1 MGVSLSLLMYYVLSH
16 SVVSDFLQPH
26 GLEPSRPLCPW
37 GFCSQEYWSGLAGPP
52 PGDLPSPGIQPRS
65 RALQVDS
72 LPFESPGKPK
82 NTGVG
87 NLSFL
92 QGIFPN
98 WAGVSSIAGGFF
110 TSWAIRETCWCII
123 MRSSRDQLSA
133 FLDLVGFNEFRYC
146 PQWLSFFLRLCPATF
161 LSQKDSLPIWLW
173 SMADFK
179 LPWQSWANQAYHL

>member
-1 MGVSLSLLMYYVLSH
+1 MCSVTQSCLTFCNPMG
-16 SVVSDFLQPH
+16 
-26 GLEPSRPLCPW
+26 W
-37 GFCSQEYWSGLAGPP
+37 
-52 PGDLPSPGIQPRS
+52 
-65 RALQVDS
+65 S
-72 LPFESPGKPK
+72 LPGPSVHEDSAAK

-87 NLSFL
+87 CQARL
-92 QGIFPN
+92 QGIFPAQGSSPGLVHYRWILYHLSHQGSPRILELATYPFFRGSSQPRN